1 MTLNHFIISFYDL
14 DYNGFNYEDIAEYL
28 STGSDIYNQ
37 KAVKIS
43 SFFLVKF

>member
-1 MTLNHFIISFYDL
+1 MVLI
-14 DYNGFNYEDIAEYL
+14 YEDIAEYL

-43 SFFLVKF
+43 SFV